1 MTQVFY
7 RVEPTSNYRGV
18 EPALWPVFCD
28 FRITMGTMED
38 NEGLSRSWVVPVGY
52 YRKDPQGPEYIGS
65 SPYDYCGWVE
75 RRDHISRKVHELIED
90 LKEENED
97 GSFDLDGWGRELI
110 LRLRK
115 YGIVIK
121 TSEVEQ

>member
-1 MTQVFY
+1 MTQIFY
-7 RVEPTSNYRGV
+7 RVEPTSTYRGV
-18 EPALWPVFCD
+18 EPVLWPVFCD
-28 FRITMGTMED
+28 FCITLGD
-38 NEGLSRSWVVPVGY
+38 DDEGLSRSWVVPVGY
-52 YRKDPQGPEYIGS
+52 YRKDSQDPEYIGS
-65 SPYDYCGWVE
+65 SPYDYRGWVE

-115 YGIVIK
+115 YGITPK
-121 TSEVEQ
+121 ELEVEQ